1 MLEKDIEN
9 LIAQYPD
16 DFFPNSGFRLKGQ
29 QIQVGR
35 CRIDIMF
42 IDKYYRK
49 IVVEVKRGIL
59 SRNAAGQIIEYYGLL
74 KQEYPNEVIE
84 LILCANVIPPERRMF
99 LENVGIEYKELGISL
114 ITKIAKK
121 YGYKF
126 LSEKKSKDVVETQ
139 EFPSIKPGQKIWIFQ
154 ANPSRYDILNAL
166 SDLNYLEEVWTIN
179 QYKKE
184 IKNGDIA
191 LIWISGPDA
200 GIYAVANIVSNPE
213 YISLSPEE
221 EKYWINE
228 EDKGKNRL
236 RVRINIVKKLINDP
250 VFRSELKDIKE
261 LSNLSILKFSQ
272 GTNFPVT
279 DEEWSII
286 KSKIEEKTGS
296 WRYVP
301 NSLLLDEKGVD
312 KAKEGL

>member
-16 DFFPNSGFRLKGQ
+16 EFFPNSGFKLIGQ
-29 QIQVGR
+29 QIKVRR
-35 CRIDIMF
+35 CHIDIMF
-42 IDKYYRK
+42 MDKYNRK
-49 IVVEVKRGIL
+49 VAVEVKRGIL
-59 SRNAAGQIIEYYGLL
+59 SREAAGQIIEYYGLL
-74 KQEYPNEVIE
+74 KQEYPGEVIE

-99 LENVGIEYKELGISL
+99 LENVGIECKELGYSL
-114 ITKIAKK
+114 IARVANK

-126 LSEKKSKDVVETQ
+126 LDGERKKDIEEIKKMPSSK
-139 EFPSIKPGQKIWIFQ
+139 SGQRIWIFQ

-166 SDLNYLEEVWTIN
+166 SDPNYVEEVWMVN
-179 QYKKE
+179 QHRRE
-184 IKNGDIA
+184 IRRGDIA

-200 GIYAVANIVSNPE
+200 GIYAVANIISDPE

-228 EDKGKNRL
+228 EDKGRNRL
-236 RVRINIVKKLINDP
+236 RVRISIIKKLINNP
-250 VFRSELKDIKE
+250 VFRSELKGIKE
-261 LSNLSILKFSQ
+261 LSNLSILRFSQ

-286 KSKIEEKTGS
+286 KSKIEEETGS
-296 WRYVP
+296 
-301 NSLLLDEKGVD
+301 
-312 KAKEGL
+312 